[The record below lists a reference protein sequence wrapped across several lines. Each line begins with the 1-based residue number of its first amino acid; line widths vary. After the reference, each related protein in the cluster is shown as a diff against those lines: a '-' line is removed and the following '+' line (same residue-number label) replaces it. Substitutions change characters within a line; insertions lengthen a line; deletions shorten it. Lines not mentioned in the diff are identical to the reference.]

1 MYRVFHY
8 DLPKKIAQCS
18 CYVDILEGQLTRN
31 NPCVSVLNLQN
42 LRIISCDLACF
53 SVFKTLQHLKLFN
66 SSPEKIASD

>member
-1 MYRVFHY
+1 MTFRKK
-8 DLPKKIAQCS
+8 LLNAPKF

-31 NPCVSVLNLQN
+31 NPRVSVLNLQN